1 MPVCPTRQAHCQ
13 PYRTRRIRVRGEV
26 VRKARIHERGQLQ
39 TQASGFPP
47 WEFTIAADGR
57 FPFAV
62 LLFLFLRIALTIFN
76 SPSGMERAPEVS
88 NSGSEQ
94 AQRHGNSVGW
104 KACVPTHIYI
114 VEAEFGSF
122 YHIIMY
128 QQRRKARLEL
138 DG

>member
-1 MPVCPTRQAHCQ
+1 M
-13 PYRTRRIRVRGEV
+13 
-26 VRKARIHERGQLQ
+26 RKARIHERGQLQ

-76 SPSGMERAPEVS
+76 SPPGMERAPEVS

-104 KACVPTHIYI
+104 MQHACPRTFTLLKPNLVVFITPSCINS
-114 VEAEFGSF
+114 VA
-122 YHIIMY
+122 
-128 QQRRKARLEL
+128 KL
-138 DG
+138 D